1 MFATPN
7 TLRNVIADLQFYSKF
22 GTDNEVTITIQ
33 DFDDGEGPM
42 VVGKTQAEKLAF
54 ELAFGLPAYVSRGY
68 GYLKSEIKVGIFA
81 VEGGAGGG
89 AAAGAGE
96 KTLTLPLTPTPT
108 PNPSLSPIPNPKP

>member
-22 GTDNEVTITIQ
+22 GNDNELTITIQ
-33 DFDDGEGPM
+33 DFDDGEGAM
-42 VVGKTQAEKLAF
+42 VVGETEG
-54 ELAFGLPAYVSRGY
+54 EIVSRGY

>member
-22 GTDNEVTITIQ
+22 GTDNEITITIQ
-33 DFDDGEGPM
+33 DFDDGEGPI
-42 VVGKTQAEKLAF
+42 VAGQTEG
-54 ELAFGLPAYVSRGY
+54 ETVSRGY

-81 VEGGAGGG
+81 VEEGADGG

-96 KTLTLPLTPTPT
+96 KTLTLTLD
-108 PNPSLSPIPNPKP
+108 PSPYPQPQP

>member
-22 GTDNEVTITIQ
+22 GTDNEITITIQ

-42 VVGKTQAEKLAF
+42 VAGETEG
-54 ELAFGLPAYVSRGY
+54 EIVSRGY
-68 GYLKSEIKVGIFA
+68 GYLKAEIKVGIFA

-89 AAAGAGE
+89 AGARE
-96 KTLTLPLTPTPT
+96 KTLTLTLD
-108 PNPSLSPIPNPKP
+108 PNP